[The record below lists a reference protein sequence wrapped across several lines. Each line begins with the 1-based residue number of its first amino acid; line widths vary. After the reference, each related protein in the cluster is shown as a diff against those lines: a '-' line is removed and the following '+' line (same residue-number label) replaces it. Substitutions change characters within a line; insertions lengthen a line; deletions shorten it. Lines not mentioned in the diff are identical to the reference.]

1 MGSDALA
8 ERQAKAVSEGR
19 GNSRGED
26 KSRRL
31 IGQLIGGSVAGAVA
45 LVPSTRTMYGPLT
58 SAVMTALSVYGTG
71 ALSC

>member
-1 MGSDALA
+1 MGSDVLA

-19 GNSRGED
+19 VNSRGED
-26 KSRRL
+26 KQRML
-31 IGQLIGGSVAGAVA
+31 IGKLIGGAVVGVVV

-58 SAVMTALSVYGTG
+58 SATMTALSVYGTG